1 MTALCEMRLVVVRA
15 IFFTWGARL
24 RIVIKRLHRSLC
36 EIRLVRTELLEV
48 DALVVVKRFKVVLR
62 KSIPMKIHQLILHI
76 RKSKG

>member
-24 RIVIKRLHRSLC
+24 RIVIRRLHRSLC
-36 EIRLVRTELLEV
+36 EISLVVRTELPEV
-48 DALVVVKRFKVVLR
+48 DALVVDKRFKVVLR
-62 KSIPMKIHQLILHI
+62 KSIPMKILLHI